1 MLIFVNLNIDPKD
14 KESEEDTIIDQTQQ
28 LLIMNMIK
36 QIIMSRVR
44 KENPRNNNNFN
55 SISSLR
61 KQFSQTHLQSMIRH

>member
-36 QIIMSRVR
+36 QIIMSRV
-44 KENPRNNNNFN
+44 
-55 SISSLR
+55 SS
-61 KQFSQTHLQSMIRH
+61 